1 MATNLDSDEAL
12 DAFKTMCDFFTQYQQ
27 PYTYDFANRF
37 RTGEMPL
44 GIADYSLYNQLT
56 VFAPEIKGLWEF
68 VQLPGSERTGIDEN
82 GNTYKYV
89 DHTAPSGI
97 GSVMI
102 MKKKGN
108 EENKYR
114 ASWNYIKWWTSTDI
128 QGLFGNEQVAIIGT
142 AAKYNTANKNAMLS
156 QSWSAD
162 ERRAIE
168 QQFESLEGTP
178 MTPGNYIV
186 GRNQEFA
193 FLAVYNN
200 GTTPAEAMQSYISD
214 INKELSRKRDE
225 YDLRI
230 QEETLEE
237 YKLEQEERL
246 SELNDGKPVKLDY
259 LGKLAQ
265 KEKERNAQ
273 K

>member
-1 MATNLDSDEAL
+1 
-12 DAFKTMCDFFTQYQQ
+12 
-27 PYTYDFANRF
+27 
-37 RTGEMPL
+37 MPL

-168 QQFESLEGTP
+168 QQLRPEYLH
-178 MTPGNYIV
+178 
-186 GRNQEFA
+186 
-193 FLAVYNN
+193 
-200 GTTPAEAMQSYISD
+200 D
-214 INKELSRKRDE
+214 SR
-225 YDLRI
+225 
-230 QEETLEE
+230 
-237 YKLEQEERL
+237 
-246 SELNDGKPVKLDY
+246 
-259 LGKLAQ
+259 
-265 KEKERNAQ
+265 
-273 K
+273 